1 MSDAEKE
8 ATLGEADGR
17 RCAVAA
23 EHHEAISLLDAYSRA
38 VIAVVEG
45 VSPAVVSIFLRRQ
58 NRRRFE
64 PAGAGSGIVLT
75 PDGYILTNFHVVQHA
90 DVIEVVFTDG
100 SRYQAAVVGLDPAS
114 DLAVI
119 RAAASGLPYL
129 TLGDSA
135 ALRVGQLIL
144 TMGNP
149 LGFQSTVSSGV
160 ISALG
165 RSLRSQDGRQIDGV
179 IQHTAP
185 LNPGNSGGPL
195 LDTHGEVIGINT
207 AIIPQAQGIGFAI
220 PANTAQWIV
229 TQLLSNGRVRR
240 GYLGISGRSRP
251 VSRQI
256 VRFHHLAHEAAV
268 EVTSVD
274 ADGPAAVSG
283 LKEGDLIVAINE
295 QMVTSIDDLHRFL
308 AKWPAGKSLILSIVR
323 RDEKLEISILPAEIG
338 P

>member
-1 MSDAEKE
+1 MSDQGKDKPQEE
-8 ATLGEADGR
+8 S
-17 RCAVAA
+17 RCTVAA
-23 EHHEAISLLDAYSRA
+23 EHQDAIALLDAYSRA
-38 VIAVVEG
+38 IVAVVDG

-64 PAGAGSGIVLT
+64 PAGAGSGIVMT
-75 PDGYILTNFHVVQHA
+75 PDGYILTNFHVIQHA
-90 DVIEVVFTDG
+90 DVIDVVFTDG

-129 TLGDSA
+129 SLGDSA
-135 ALRVGQLIL
+135 ALRVGQLVL
-144 TMGNP
+144 AMGNP

-160 ISALG
+160 VSALG
-165 RSLRSQDGRQIDGV
+165 RSLRSQDGRQIDNV

-195 LDTHGEVIGINT
+195 LDTHGRVVGINT

-220 PANTAQWIV
+220 PASTAQWII

-251 VSRQI
+251 ISRQLI
-256 VRFHHLAHEAAV
+256 RFHHLVNETAV
-268 EVTSVD
+268 EVMSVD
-274 ADGPAAVSG
+274 KGGPADQSG
-283 LKEGDLIVAINE
+283 LKEGDLIVAMNQE
-295 QMVTSIDDLHRFL
+295 KVSSIDDMHRFL
-308 AKWPAGKSLILSIVR
+308 SKWPIGKSLQLQIIR
-323 RDEKLEISILPAEIG
+323 WDEKLEIPIVPIELPKAE
-338 P
+338 